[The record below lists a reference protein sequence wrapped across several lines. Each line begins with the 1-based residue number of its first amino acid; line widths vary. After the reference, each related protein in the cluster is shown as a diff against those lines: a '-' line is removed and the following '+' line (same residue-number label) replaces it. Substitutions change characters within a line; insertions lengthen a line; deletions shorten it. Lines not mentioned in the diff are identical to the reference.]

1 MELNTFD
8 HLQQLLLFALLGSG
22 LYIVGSTK
30 LTKALNGWA
39 WQAVFLSLLVFI
51 EGVKNS
57 EYEMLAVALLSLGIK
72 GGVIPWILRR
82 TANQSHTQ
90 WVGEVFLR
98 RTSSLVAAG
107 TLTILAYA
115 ITQPLLTL
123 VEPVLRNGLA
133 IAFSLLFYGLLLM
146 IIRKVALVLVIGIL
160 LIDNGIFL
168 AGFLLTKGMPILV
181 EVGVIFDILIGVL
194 IFGVL
199 AQRMIQKFDS
209 LNVERLN
216 SLKG

>member
-1 MELNTFD
+1 MGLSTLEDF
-8 HLQQLLLFALLGSG
+8 QQLLLFALMGSG
-22 LYIVGSTK
+22 LYIIGSTK
-30 LTKALNGWA
+30 LTKALKGWTL
-39 WQAVFLSLLVFI
+39 QAIVLSLLVFV
-51 EGVKNS
+51 EGIKHS
-57 EYEMLAVALLSLGIK
+57 EFEMIAVALLSLGVK
-72 GGVIPWILRR
+72 GGIIPWILRR
-82 TANQSHTQ
+82 TAKQSHTQ

-98 RTSSLVAAG
+98 HTSSVVAAG

-115 ITQPLLTL
+115 VTQPLLGL
-123 VEPVLRNGLA
+123 VEPAMRNGLA

-146 IIRKVALVLVIGIL
+146 IIRKVALVQVVGIL

-168 AGFLLTKGMPILV
+168 AGFLLTKGMPLLV
-181 EVGVIFDILIGVL
+181 EIGIFFDILVGVL
-194 IFGVL
+194 ILGVL

>member
-1 MELNTFD
+1 MELHTLENF
-8 HLQQLLLFALLGSG
+8 QQLLLFGVLGFG

-30 LTKALNGWA
+30 LVKALNGWTG
-39 WQAVFLSLLVFI
+39 QAVFLSLLVLSK
-51 EGVKNS
+51 GLKHS
-57 EYEMLAVALLSLGIK
+57 EYEMIGVALLSLGIK

-90 WVGEVFLR
+90 WVGEIFLKR
-98 RTSSLVAAG
+98 PSSLVTAG
-107 TLTILAYA
+107 ALTVLAYA
-115 ITQPLLTL
+115 ITQPLLNL
-123 VEPVLRNGLA
+123 VEPTMRNGLA

-146 IIRKVALVLVIGIL
+146 IIRKVALVQVVGIL

-168 AGFLLTKGMPILV
+168 AGFLLAQGMPILV
-181 EVGVIFDILIGVL
+181 EIGVFFDILIGVL

-209 LNVERLN
+209 LNVEHLN

>member
-1 MELNTFD
+1 MELSTLAN
-8 HLQQLLLFALLGSG
+8 LQQLLLFTLLGSG

-30 LTKALNGWA
+30 LMKALNGWA
-39 WQAVFLSLLVFI
+39 WQAAFLSLLVFI
-51 EGVKNS
+51 EGVRHQ
-57 EYEMLAVALLSLGIK
+57 EYEMIAVALLSLGVK
-72 GGVIPWILRR
+72 GGVIPWVLRR
-82 TANQSHTQ
+82 TAKQSHTQ
-90 WVGEVFLR
+90 WVGELFLR

-107 TLTILAYA
+107 ALTILAYA
-115 ITQPLLTL
+115 ITQPLLRL
-123 VEPVLRNGLA
+123 VEPAMRNGLA

-146 IIRKVALVLVIGIL
+146 IIRKVALVQVVGIL

-181 EVGVIFDILIGVL
+181 EIGVFFDILVGVL
-194 IFGVL
+194 ILGVL

>member
-1 MELNTFD
+1 MELSNID
-8 HLQQLLLFALLGSG
+8 HLQQLLLFVLVGSG
-22 LYIVGSTK
+22 LYIVGSAK
-30 LTKALNGWA
+30 LTKALNAWA
-39 WQAVFLSLLVFI
+39 WQAVFLSLLVFL
-51 EGVKNS
+51 EGVKHS

-72 GGVIPWILRR
+72 GGVIPWVLRR
-82 TANQSHTQ
+82 TVNQSHTQ
-90 WVGEVFLR
+90 WVGEVFLGH
-98 RTSSLVAAG
+98 TASLVAAG
-107 TLTILAYA
+107 ALTILAYA

-123 VEPVLRNGLA
+123 VEPAMRNGLA

-146 IIRKVALVLVIGIL
+146 IIRKVALVQVVGIL

-194 IFGVL
+194 ILGVL

-209 LNVERLN
+209 LNVENLN

>member
-1 MELNTFD
+1 MDFSTIENF
-8 HLQQLLLFALLGSG
+8 QQLILFTLLGSG
-22 LYIVGSTK
+22 LYIVGSSK

-39 WQAVFLSLLVFI
+39 FQAIILSLLVFM
-51 EGVKNS
+51 EGVKHL
-57 EYEMLAVALLSLGIK
+57 EFEMIAVALLSLGVK
-72 GGVIPWILRR
+72 GGIIPWILRR

-90 WVGEVFLR
+90 WVGEVFLK
-98 RTSSLVAAG
+98 RTSSIVGAG
-107 TLTILAYA
+107 ALTILAYA
-115 ITQPLLTL
+115 MTQPLLTL
-123 VEPVLRNGLA
+123 VEPPLRNGLA

-146 IIRKVALVLVIGIL
+146 IIRKVALVQVVGIL

-168 AGFLLTKGMPILV
+168 SGFLLTKGMPILV
-181 EVGVIFDILIGVL
+181 EVGVFFDILIGVM